1 MSPRQRGDGPP
12 GFTTGSALST
22 GLSSC
27 PHPASPALKHQGLF
41 QWSPHLTWTFQ
52 RSSAAV
58 PCPAYVGQPVP
69 TVPSG
74 TSFWRFRQSWAHR
87 QAGGSEQTCLKG
99 QSARVER
106 GVGSQ
111 PLPHICSPRGQGAS
125 SPLGGLGHVSS
136 CDQGHAGRGSCV
148 STLHGSFQGWI
159 RLSLCPCNH
168 PVGHDPRVSG
178 GRAVPH
184 GSRVSSCLYSHWTPI
199 HHQPPFS
206 SAPWQGGPHNCTP
219 RGICCLDAGLV
230 PGAGA

>member
-1 MSPRQRGDGPP
+1 MWDSRCPLSLLGPP
-12 GFTTGSALST
+12 SGDLGRAGPTDKLGAVSRRVSKARAR
-22 GLSSC
+22 G
-27 PHPASPALKHQGLF
+27 
-41 QWSPHLTWTFQ
+41 WSVVLAH
-52 RSSAAV
+52 S
-58 PCPAYVGQPVP
+58 PCP
-69 TVPSG
+69 TSG
-74 TSFWRFRQSWAHR
+74 
-87 QAGGSEQTCLKG
+87 
-99 QSARVER
+99 
-106 GVGSQ
+106 
-111 PLPHICSPRGQGAS
+111 SPRGQGAS
-125 SPLGGLGHVSS
+125 SPLGELGHVSS
-136 CDQGHAGRGSCV
+136 CDQGHVGRGSCV

-230 PGAGA
+230 PRAGA